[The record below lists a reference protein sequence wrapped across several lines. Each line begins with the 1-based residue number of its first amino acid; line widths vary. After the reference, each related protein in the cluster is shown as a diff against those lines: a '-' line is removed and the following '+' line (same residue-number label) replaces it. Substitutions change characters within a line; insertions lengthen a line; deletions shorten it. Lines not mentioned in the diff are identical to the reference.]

1 MYRSRSLRVGL
12 AGLAV
17 VVAVAASTPA
27 FAATKFW
34 VASGGA
40 KSWSTATNWSPVGVP
55 GITDD
60 VVLSNTMSNNDV
72 MIDAD
77 VDIASLTVQSGY
89 AKDIGPTGAQTIR
102 IRGNVSYAGAAG
114 FSLTASIAQIDGNLT
129 VTSGELRAGA
139 GTLLIGGN
147 VTIADQLSAS
157 SGPVTISGTLNISG
171 SGRYDAGS
179 GPLVV
184 GAMALSGGRFNG
196 GSSATGTVT
205 VTGNV
210 ALSGAHIFTA
220 NSNAAAT
227 IKIGGNYSQTGTST
241 FSASAAPRK
250 IAGNFSLS
258 GGTFT
263 ASSTITAIGGAFS
276 RTGGT
281 FAANAG
287 TVIFDASST
296 PSSSHTLGSSTFA
309 TVKVSDGLVGYWSMD
324 EGTGTTATDY
334 GTGASNAT
342 FTNTAGAPWITTAL
356 PGAITFQNP
365 AAGSLDG
372 VNDYVDI
379 ASAVIATDDSFSSCG
394 WVKLNARA
402 TGGVADS
409 QTLLSV
415 DPQTSPAG
423 TQVAGFALQYRGDLG
438 GVFGFS
444 MAQSNSTSA
453 TQDSVYA
460 TALGTPTA
468 GSWYHLCAIYDAST
482 TNMNLYVNGTSYGPT
497 THATTWNAT
506 GHAIIGSDWSGT
518 RQHYLNGRVDD
529 VRFYDRAL
537 SGTEVS
543 ALFAG
548 SRPAGATHTFSDA
561 FTTTTGFLVVEGT
574 VVNGAATQ
582 TMSNGLSVYPNGV
595 LTLSAA
601 GTLAVAGT
609 RTLTIDGTLNA
620 SNTSATIS
628 AVSGNY
634 AFKVGSTA
642 WARPTLNISGLR
654 VQNTDTNGMW
664 INAST
669 SAVTRFTRFD
679 NIAFS
684 AGTGAQLLQIYSNA
698 LYLASSGCTFDAGVT
713 ATTTNSV
720 RLTGNG
726 TADGETRAM
735 FGGSTCASSVA
746 SCQASKIDDD
756 ANNDGV
762 GDPTPSGNEAVVQ
775 FVRGAGTDTS
785 GTVEGF
791 PTAAFD
797 WNTFA
802 YYSTYVA
809 FHDVSGTVDR
819 VYVRTQTGGAEYSW
833 DTPSGEQIVGTPRWN
848 TTGTTHYLFVATASG
863 KVYRLIDNGT
873 SLVQDNSGSWAG
885 AANPFDCGCTIVTP
899 LTINATNLYWGGIKT
914 SPVAQMIWT
923 VSQTTQAQPVGSP
936 FTITPTITSAAPALF
951 FDGTNYLIIGLT
963 GNLIK
968 LNVSNQTLTATNT
981 SPGSASVVGR
991 LTATQTRIYAADNGG
1006 NVWSF
1011 DANNFAGTNRMWQH
1025 TVGGGDQIQGSIL
1038 LDQVGGIIHFGTEQ
1052 GKVGAVSSTTGA
1064 TQTGYPFVPGSTS
1077 DAIRTAPLYINGIL
1091 VVGTTTGKLYFYDR
1105 NNGTTGP
1112 AFIKQYAFGPTQA
1125 VSGVGYDSNAQR
1137 YMVSVADPTTK
1148 DGRVYFIDA
1157 ITDPTA
1163 AK

>member
-1 MYRSRSLRVGL
+1 LI
-12 AGLAV
+12 AGD
-17 VVAVAASTPA
+17 
-27 FAATKFW
+27 ATILDKF
-34 VASGGA
+34 
-40 KSWSTATNWSPVGVP
+40 TAG
-55 GITDD
+55 
-60 VVLSNTMSNNDV
+60 
-72 MIDAD
+72 
-77 VDIASLTVQSGY
+77 
-89 AKDIGPTGAQTIR
+89 
-102 IRGNVSYAGAAG
+102 
-114 FSLTASIAQIDGNLT
+114 
-129 VTSGELRAGA
+129 
-139 GTLLIGGN
+139 
-147 VTIADQLSAS
+147 
-157 SGPVTISGTLNISG
+157 SGPISISGTLTISG
-171 SGRYDAGS
+171 AGRYDAGS
-179 GPLVV
+179 GPLIV
-184 GAMALSGGRFNG
+184 GAMVLSGGQFNG
-196 GSSATGTVT
+196 GNGATGTLS

-210 ALSGAHIFTA
+210 ALSGAHAFTA

-227 IKIGGNYSQTGTST
+227 IKIGGNYSQGGTST
-241 FSASAAPRK
+241 FSGSAAPRK
-250 IAGNFSLS
+250 VAGNFSLS

-263 ASSTITAIGGAFS
+263 ASSGITTLGGVFS

-287 TVIFDASST
+287 TVIFEASST
-296 PSSSHTLGSSTFA
+296 PSASHTLGSSTFA

-334 GTGASNAT
+334 GTGASNGT
-342 FTNTAGAPWITTAL
+342 FTNTAGAPWITTGLAT
-356 PGAITFQNP
+356 AITFQNP

-379 ASAVIATDDSFSSCG
+379 ASAVIATNDSFSSCG
-394 WVKLNARA
+394 WVKLNALA
-402 TGGVADS
+402 TGGVGDS
-409 QTLLSV
+409 QTLISV
-415 DPQTSPAG
+415 DPQTSPTA
-423 TQVAGFALQYRGDLG
+423 TQAAGFVLQYRGDMG
-438 GVFGFS
+438 GVFAFS
-444 MAQSNSTSA
+444 MAQTNSTGA
-453 TQDSVYA
+453 AQDSVYA

-468 GSWYHLCAIYDAST
+468 GSWYHLCATYNAST

-497 THATTWNAT
+497 AHATTWNAT

-529 VRFYDRAL
+529 IRLYNRAL
-537 SGTEVS
+537 SGAEVS
-543 ALFAG
+543 ALYAG
-548 SRPAGATHTFSDA
+548 NRPAGATHTFSDA
-561 FTTTTGFLVVEGT
+561 FTASTSLQVVEGT
-574 VVNGAATQ
+574 MVNGAATQ

-601 GTLAVAGT
+601 GTLALAGT

-620 SNTSATIS
+620 SNASATIAS
-628 AVSGNY
+628 VSGNY

-642 WARPTLNISGLR
+642 WARPRLNISGLR

-669 SAVTRFTRFD
+669 SAVTTFTRFD

-684 AGTGAQLLQIYSNA
+684 AGTGAQLLQIYGNA

-726 TADGETRAM
+726 TADGETRVV
-735 FGGSTCASSVA
+735 FGGSTCASNVA

-762 GDPTPSGNEAVVQ
+762 GDPSPSGNEAVVQ

-848 TTGTTHYLFVATASG
+848 TGGTTHYLYVATASG

-873 SLVQDNSGSWAG
+873 TLVQDSSGSWAG

-899 LTINATNLYWGGIKT
+899 LTVNTTNLYWGGIKT
-914 SPVAQMIWT
+914 SPAAQMIWT
-923 VSQTTQAQPVGSP
+923 MSQSTQAQPMGSP
-936 FTITPTITSAAPALF
+936 FTITPTITSAAPALWI
-951 FDGTNYLIIGLT
+951 DGTTNYLMMGLT
-963 GNLIK
+963 GNVIK
-968 LNVSNQTLTATNT
+968 LNVSNQTLNATNS

-991 LTATQTRIYAADNGG
+991 LSASSTRVYAADSGG
-1006 NVWSF
+1006 NVWAF
-1011 DANNFAGTNRMWQH
+1011 DPNNFTGTNRVWQH

-1038 LDQVGGIIHFGTEQ
+1038 FDQAGGIIHFGTEQ
-1052 GKVGAVSSTTGA
+1052 GKVGAVSATTGA

-1112 AFIKQYAFGPTQA
+1112 AFIKQYYFGPTQA
-1125 VSGVGYDSNAQR
+1125 VSGVGYDSNVQR
-1137 YMVSVADPTTK
+1137 YMVSVADPMTK

-1157 ITDPTA
+1157 VPDPTT